1 VSPSQI
7 SGSEDLREAYEE
19 ARVAKDEADE
29 TTIFAYQKK
38 KAQAAERKQVLYQR
52 QRG

>member
-1 VSPSQI
+1 M
-7 SGSEDLREAYEE
+7 
-19 ARVAKDEADE
+19 AKDEADE

-52 QRG
+52 QREGVIARD